1 MTTRYFGQRIKRS
14 EDPRLLTG
22 RGTYVDDVQPRGCL
36 HAAVLRSLYAHAR
49 IRRIDTSR
57 AKALPGVIAVYT
69 NADLPQAISGPLP
82 KLIPHPALIHHKTQY
97 ALAPDTVRHVG
108 EAVAFVVAESR
119 YLAEDALDLIDVDYE
134 PLTPVVDL
142 EQAARDGAP
151 LVHED
156 IGTNVCAHYTQRVG
170 DTDAAFAR
178 GPRVFTERF
187 VVDRGT
193 AAPME
198 CRAVVA
204 QWEGKMRQLTVWDS
218 TQAPIP
224 IRNGLARLLGL
235 PQGNVRVIAP
245 DVGGGFGPKIMM
257 FYPEEVLVPY
267 AAMQLDRP
275 VKWIEDR
282 RENFVAMNHERVQI
296 HDAAIAVDEQG
307 RILGVE
313 TVFLYDSGAYIPY
326 GIIVPIVAGTTLPGP
341 YRIPNYHCE
350 FKAVFTNKTIVS
362 PYRGAGRP
370 HGVFVMERL
379 LDRVARELGID
390 RVDVRRRNLIQPHEF
405 PYDVG
410 LIYQDNAPLI
420 YDSGNYPL
428 LLARALEMIGYDRWP
443 EAREQHRREGRHV
456 GLGVACY
463 VEGSGIGPY
472 EGCRVTVE
480 PSGKVYAAT
489 SVGTQGQG
497 HFTSFAQ
504 IIADA
509 LTVPIDDVIIT
520 TGDSGAFGWGTGT
533 FASRAAVV
541 AGNAVALAAQAVREK
556 TLQVAATR
564 LEASVDDLELADG
577 RVFVR
582 GVPGKSLTLAEVAV
596 VANPLRGTIPEE
608 WEQPGLEASRYF
620 APPRGTFAAGVHAA
634 ILEVDPETGMIKIL
648 KYIVVHDCGKVINPL
663 ILEGQVRGGVAQGIG
678 GAFYEKL
685 VYDESGQLLT
695 QTLMDYLLP
704 TATDVPEIEVGHIET
719 PSPLNPL
726 GVKGA
731 GEAGVIPVPALFAQA
746 IDDALSDW
754 NVRITEMPLSPN
766 RLLEIIRAGS
776 GVRGPGSVKQ
786 PALNPAPSKIPPASL
801 QLGSRLN
808 QRAKFTGLATGSA
821 SSTAPPAAL
830 RGHWWAPPDYGSR

>member
-1 MTTRYFGQRIKRS
+1 MTTRYFGERIKRS

-22 RGTYVDDVQPRGCL
+22 RGTYVDDIQPRGCL
-36 HAAVLRSLYAHAR
+36 HAALLRSPHAHAR
-49 IRRIDTSR
+49 IRNVDVSK
-57 AKALPGVIAVYT
+57 AKTLPGVVGIYT
-69 NADLPQAISGPLP
+69 HADLPQTIAAPLP
-82 KLIPHPALIHHKTQY
+82 KLIPHPSLIHHKTHY
-97 ALAPDTVRHVG
+97 ALAADKVRYVG
-108 EAVAFVVAESR
+108 EPVAFVVAESR
-119 YLAEDALDLIDVDYE
+119 YIAEDAVNLIDVDYD
-134 PLTPVVDL
+134 PLPPVVDL
-142 EQAARDGAP
+142 EQAAQPGAP
-151 LVHED
+151 LVHDD
-156 IGTNVCAHYTQRVG
+156 IGTNICAHYTQRVG
-170 DTDAAFAR
+170 NVEEAFGTAAH
-178 GPRVFTERF
+178 VFTERF

-198 CRAVVA
+198 CRGVVA
-204 QWEGKMRQLTVWDS
+204 QWEARTRQLMVWDS

-235 PQGNVRVIAP
+235 PQANVRVVAP

-282 RENFVAMNHERVQI
+282 RENFVAMNQERLQI
-296 HDAAIAVDEQG
+296 HDATIAVDRDG
-307 RILGVE
+307 RILGVK

-326 GIIVPIVAGTTLPGP
+326 GLIVPIVASTTLPGP
-341 YRIPNYHCE
+341 YKIPHYHCE

-379 LDRVARELGID
+379 MDRVATELGID
-390 RVDVRRRNLIQPHEF
+390 RVEVRARNLIQPDEF

-420 YDSGNYPL
+420 YDSGNYPAL
-428 LLARALEMIGYDRWP
+428 LDRARQMIGYDRWP
-443 EAREQHRREGRHV
+443 QDRERYRREGRAV
-456 GLGVACY
+456 GLGIACY

-472 EGCRVTVE
+472 EGCRIAVE

-509 LTVPIDDVIIT
+509 LSVPLEDVVIT

-556 TLQVAATR
+556 ALKVAATT
-564 LEASVDDLELADG
+564 LEANVADLALENG
-577 RVFVR
+577 KVFVR
-582 GVPGKSLTLAEVAV
+582 GVPSKSLALGEIAVA
-596 VANPLRGTIPEE
+596 ANPLRGTIPKE

-634 ILEVDPETGMIKIL
+634 ILEVDVETGMIKIL
-648 KYIVVHDCGKVINPL
+648 KYVVVHDCGKVINPM
-663 ILEGQVRGGVAQGIG
+663 ILEGQIRGGVAQGIG

-685 VYDESGQLLT
+685 VYDEAGQLLT
-695 QTLMDYLLP
+695 QTFMDYLLP
-704 TATDVPEIEVGHIET
+704 TAMEVPEVEVDHIET

-754 NVRITEMPLSPN
+754 SVRITEMPLSPY
-766 RLLEIIRAGS
+766 RLLELMQTGS
-776 GVRGPGSVKQ
+776 GVRGPGSGKPQVV
-786 PALNPAPSKIPPASL
+786 PH
-801 QLGSRLN
+801 R
-808 QRAKFTGLATGSA
+808 
-821 SSTAPPAAL
+821 
-830 RGHWWAPPDYGSR
+830 